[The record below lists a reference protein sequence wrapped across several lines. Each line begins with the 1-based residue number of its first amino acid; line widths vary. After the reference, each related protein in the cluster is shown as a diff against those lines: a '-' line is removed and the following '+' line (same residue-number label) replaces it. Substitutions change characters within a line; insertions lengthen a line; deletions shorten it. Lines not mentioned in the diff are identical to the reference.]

1 MTDMTDKMYERTEMV
16 IGAEKIEKLNRAHV
30 AVFGIGGVGG
40 HLAEA
45 LVRAGIGELTIVDN
59 DTVSESNLNRQI
71 IALRSTIGRNKTD
84 VMKEHLLDINPE
96 LKLHAYTMF
105 YLPQNSAE
113 FDFASFDYVCDC
125 IDTVT
130 AKIEL
135 VLRCREC
142 GTPLISS
149 MGTGNK
155 LYPERLKVTE
165 LFETRNCPLAKIMRK
180 ELRKRGVDS
189 LTVVASDELPVTAR
203 PDQGRLPGSMS
214 FVPSAAGLIMAGYVV
229 RELINRIS

>member
-1 MTDMTDKMYERTEMV
+1 MTDGMYERTEMV
-16 IGAEKIEKLNRAHV
+16 IGTTNVEKIKNSHV
-30 AVFGIGGVGG
+30 AIFGIGGVGG

-45 LVRAGIGELTIVDN
+45 LVRAGVGELTIVDN

-71 IALRSTIGRNKTD
+71 IALRSTVGRNKTD
-84 VMKEHLLDINPE
+84 VMTEHLLDINPE
-96 LKLHAYTMF
+96 LKIHAYTMF
-105 YLPQNSAE
+105 YLPQNSSE
-113 FDFASFDYVCDC
+113 FDFEAFDYVCDC

-142 GTPLISS
+142 GTPLICS

-155 LYPERLKVTE
+155 LYPEKLKVME

-189 LTVVASDELPVTAR
+189 LTVVASDELPVTAS

-229 RELINRIS
+229 RSLVFE